1 MSEVENTTGEV
12 KAAAAPKAPVAKI
25 DAAAEKAYAEAAA
38 KAVPAAKPAAPAAKP
53 AAPAAK
59 PAAPAAKAVKAAP
72 APKTPA
78 APKPAPVAKKA
89 VPAKKAAAKTV
100 KKTAT
105 KTKTAAK
112 LPVKKPVLATKAEKP
127 AAAPK
132 TNPIVKLKDSIMTTA
147 NTADI
152 TATAKNVVADLQA
165 RAKTAYTKGTEFTAE
180 ATEFTKANV
189 EAVVESGKIFFAGA
203 QELLKDNVETGKTVI
218 ETVTEDAKKVAAV
231 KSPTELM
238 QLQGEIARR
247 NFDALVSFGS
257 KRTEAWVKLYNDA
270 FAPISN
276 RVSVAVEKVKTAA

>member
-1 MSEVENTTGEV
+1 MSEVENTAGEV
-12 KAAAAPKAPVAKI
+12 KTEAAPKAAPVAKI

-38 KAVPAAKPAAPAAKP
+38 KVAPVAKPVAAAPAAKVVK

-59 PAAPAAKAVKAAP
+59 
-72 APKTPA
+72 TPA
-78 APKPAPVAKKA
+78 APQATPVAKKA
-89 VPAKKAAAKTV
+89 APAKKAAAKT
-100 KKTAT
+100 
-105 KTKTAAK
+105 KTAATK
-112 LPVKKPVLATKAEKP
+112 LPVKKPVLAKKAEKP

-132 TNPIVKLKDSIMTTA
+132 TNPVTKLKETIMATA
-147 NTADI
+147 NTTDMTAAAKEMLAD
-152 TATAKNVVADLQA
+152 VQA
-165 RAKTAYTKGTEFTAE
+165 RAKTALAKTTELTAE
-180 ATEFTKANV
+180 AGEFTKANV
-189 EAVVESGKIFFAGA
+189 EAVVESGKIFFTGA

-247 NFDALVSFGS
+247 NFDALVSYGS

>member
-1 MSEVENTTGEV
+1 MSEVENTANEV
-12 KAAAAPKAPVAKI
+12 KAVAAPKAAAKAPVAKI

-38 KAVPAAKPAAPAAKP
+38 KAVPVAKPAAPAPEAAP
-53 AAPAAK
+53 APAAK
-59 PAAPAAKAVKAAP
+59 VVKAAP

-89 VPAKKAAAKTV
+89 APAKKAAAKTV

-112 LPVKKPVLATKAEKP
+112 LPVKKPVLAKKAEKP

-132 TNPIVKLKDSIMTTA
+132 TNPVIKLKDTIMATA
-147 NTADI
+147 NTTDI
-152 TATAKNVVADLQA
+152 TATAKNVVADLQT
-165 RAKTAYTKGTEFTAE
+165 RAKTAFAKTGELTAE

-189 EAVVESGKIFFAGA
+189 EAVVESGKIFFTGA

-218 ETVTEDAKKVAAV
+218 ETVTEDAKKVAAI

-238 QLQGEIARR
+238 QLQGELARR
-247 NFDALVSFGS
+247 NFDAVVAYGS
-257 KRTEAWVKLYNDA
+257 KRTEAWVKLYNEA